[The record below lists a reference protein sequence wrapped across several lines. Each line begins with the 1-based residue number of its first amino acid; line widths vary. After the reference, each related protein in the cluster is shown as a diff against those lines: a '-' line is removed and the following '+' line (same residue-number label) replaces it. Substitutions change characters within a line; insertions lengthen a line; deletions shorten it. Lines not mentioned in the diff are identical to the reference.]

1 MLPSFILVFLPCAP
15 FVMALELQALTTA
28 GGIQPSHFFRA
39 SRASRHRTHSLNLA
53 DLFLLRTISWQNILS
68 AHKKKS
74 FFYNW
79 SKNESCWSFPTFCG
93 GSRTDRVHSA
103 HSACLFR
110 AGAQENTFNFVVGLT
125 VQVKETSGFQ
135 RLPKIS
141 LYVNSLQLFIHL
153 LVDICLSLQFP
164 NWFACCPSQHR
175 RGLGCWKGSGKCV
188 PSSYFCVMAGER
200 MICKHNSILNILC
213 ASSGHQKSTSSWT
226 EEDLGWIYATLVPTT
241 GYYCLIN
248 NDYSE
253 NPQLRDI

>member
-1 MLPSFILVFLPCAP
+1 MHHLSWLLSSKPWQQQVGYSPLISLGHQEPVGIEPTLWTWQTCFCWEP
-15 FVMALELQALTTA
+15 FPDK
-28 GGIQPSHFFRA
+28 ISY
-39 SRASRHRTHSLNLA
+39 
-53 DLFLLRTISWQNILS
+53 LLI
-68 AHKKKS
+68 KKKS

-93 GSRTDRVHSA
+93 GSRIDRVHSA

-164 NWFACCPSQHR
+164 NWFCLLPKPTQERAGMLKGIRQMCAILLFLCNGR
-175 RGLGCWKGSGKCV
+175 R
-188 PSSYFCVMAGER
+188 E
-200 MICKHNSILNILC
+200 
-213 ASSGHQKSTSSWT
+213 
-226 EEDLGWIYATLVPTT
+226 
-241 GYYCLIN
+241 
-248 NDYSE
+248 NDM
-253 NPQLRDI
+253 

>member
-1 MLPSFILVFLPCAP
+1 MV
-15 FVMALELQALTTA
+15 LELQALTTA

-68 AHKKKS
+68 AHKKS

-93 GSRTDRVHSA
+93 GSRTDPAHSA

-110 AGAQENTFNFVVGLT
+110 AGAQNTFNFVVGLT

-141 LYVNSLQLFIHL
+141 LYVNSLQLFVHL

-164 NWFACCPSQHR
+164 NWFCLLPKPTQEGAGMLKGIREMCAILLLLCHGR
-175 RGLGCWKGSGKCV
+175 R
-188 PSSYFCVMAGER
+188 E
-200 MICKHNSILNILC
+200 
-213 ASSGHQKSTSSWT
+213 
-226 EEDLGWIYATLVPTT
+226 
-241 GYYCLIN
+241 
-248 NDYSE
+248 NDM
-253 NPQLRDI
+253 